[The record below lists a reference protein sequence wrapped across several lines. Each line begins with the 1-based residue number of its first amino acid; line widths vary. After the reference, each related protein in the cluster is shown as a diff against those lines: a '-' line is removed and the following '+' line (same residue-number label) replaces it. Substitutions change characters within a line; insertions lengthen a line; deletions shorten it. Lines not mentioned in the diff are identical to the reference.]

1 MTRGDLPLKRLLG
14 YAKPYFW
21 FFVLAILVV
30 LVAAVIDLLPPQI
43 VRRAIDG
50 YMNNSTL
57 NMQDR
62 IAGVSRMAFALLGVV
77 GLQFLLGYLSTYL
90 TSFLGNKVVYDIR
103 SELYKKVLDLPMSFF
118 DKNPSGR
125 INTRIV
131 NDTQNVQEFFSTVIT
146 AIVKDFFLLAGVI
159 YFMLQIST
167 RLFSNVSFIFPIIVG
182 AMVLFRYF
190 DLKVYREVRT
200 NLARVNA
207 YLAEHISG
215 IGVIKLFMAE
225 DYKSKEFDSVNKDLY
240 RSLINQLYVF
250 GIFRP
255 FIDLIHYFA
264 LSAIVWFGSKYII
277 GGTIHF
283 GELYAFVAYVD
294 TFMRPLGDISEKYDI
309 VQNTVASCDKIFA
322 LMDEE
327 PEKLGNPSE
336 EEEITRGNLEFDR
349 VWFSYDSQRWILKE
363 INVSFKPGEL
373 TAIVGETGA
382 GKTSLMNLING
393 LYVPQKG
400 KILIDGKDILEYDL
414 RKIRKQIAA
423 VPQDVIL
430 FSGSILDN
438 VRLFHEEYTEDQV
451 IEALRKVYAY
461 DIINKLSDGI
471 YTKIIERGSTLSAG
485 ERQLIALARAVLF
498 NAKILILDEAT
509 SNIDV
514 ETESRIELAV
524 RELSKERTVIMIAHR
539 LSTVKGADRIVVIH
553 DGKVAEEGRHNEL
566 LSKRGVYYKL
576 YQIQFAS

>member
-1 MTRGDLPLKRLLG
+1 MKRLLG

-21 FFVLAILVV
+21 FFVLAILIV
-30 LVAAVIDLLPPQI
+30 LVAAVVDLLPPQI
-43 VRRAIDG
+43 VRKAIDG
-50 YMNNSTL
+50 YMNNAALSIE
-57 NMQDR
+57 QR
-62 IAGVSRMAFALLGVV
+62 VSGVSLMAFLLLGVV
-77 GLQFLLGYLSTYL
+77 GLQFLLGYVSTYL
-90 TSFLGNKVVYDIR
+90 TSFLGNKIVYDVR

-131 NDTQNVQEFFSTVIT
+131 NDTQNIQEFFSSVIT
-146 AIVKDFFLLAGVI
+146 SMVKDVFLLAGVI
-159 YFMLQIST
+159 YFMLRIST
-167 RLFSNVSFIFPIIVG
+167 RLFANVSFIFPIIVV

-190 DLKVYREVRT
+190 DLKVYKEVRT

-215 IGVIKLFMAE
+215 INVIKLFLSE
-225 DYKSKEFDSVNKDLY
+225 NYKAKEFDSVNRDLY
-240 RSLINQLYVF
+240 KSLMNQLYVF

-264 LSAIVWFGSKYII
+264 LSAIIWFGSKYII

-309 VQNTVASCDKIFA
+309 IQNTAASCEKIFT
-322 LMDEE
+322 LMDEK
-327 PEKLGNPSE
+327 PEILGNPE
-336 EEEITRGNLEFDR
+336 NNEKIINGELVFEN
-349 VWFSYDSQRWILKE
+349 VWFSYDSDRWVLKN
-363 INVSFKPGEL
+363 INVAFKRGEL

-382 GKTSLMNLING
+382 GKTSLMNLVNG
-393 LYVPQKG
+393 MYVPQKG
-400 KILIDGKDILEYDL
+400 KILIDGRNIFDYDL
-414 RKIRKQIAA
+414 RKIRKQIAV

-430 FSGSILDN
+430 FSGTILDN
-438 VRLFHEEYTEDQV
+438 IRLFYEEYSEQQV
-451 IEALRKVYAY
+451 VEALKKVYAY
-461 DIINKLSDGI
+461 DIIERLSDGI

-498 NAKILILDEAT
+498 DAKILILDEAT

-514 ETESRIELAV
+514 DTESRIETAV
-524 RELSKERTVIMIAHR
+524 RELSKDKTVIMIAHR
-539 LSTVKGADRIVVIH
+539 LSTVKGADRILVIH
-553 DGKVAEEGRHNEL
+553 DGSVAEEGRHVEL
-566 LSKRGVYYKL
+566 LTRRGVYYKL

>member
-1 MTRGDLPLKRLLG
+1 MKRLLG

-21 FFVLAILVV
+21 FFVLAILIV
-30 LVAAVIDLLPPQI
+30 LVAAVVDLLPPQI
-43 VRRAIDG
+43 VRKAIDG
-50 YMNNSTL
+50 YMNNAALSTE
-57 NMQDR
+57 QR
-62 IAGVSRMAFALLGVV
+62 VSGVSLMAFLLLGVV
-77 GLQFLLGYLSTYL
+77 GLQFLLGYVSTYL
-90 TSFLGNKVVYDIR
+90 TSFLGNKIVYDVR

-131 NDTQNVQEFFSTVIT
+131 NDTQNIQEFFSSVIT
-146 AIVKDFFLLAGVI
+146 SMVKDVFLLAGVI
-159 YFMLQIST
+159 YFMLRIST
-167 RLFSNVSFIFPIIVG
+167 RLFANVSFIFPIIVV

-190 DLKVYREVRT
+190 DLKVYKEVRT

-215 IGVIKLFMAE
+215 INVIKLFLSE
-225 DYKSKEFDSVNKDLY
+225 NYKAKEFDSVNKDLY
-240 RSLINQLYVF
+240 KSLMNQLYVF

-264 LSAIVWFGSKYII
+264 LSAIIWFGSKYII
-277 GGTIHF
+277 GGTIQF

-309 VQNTVASCDKIFA
+309 IQNTAASCEKIFT
-322 LMDEE
+322 LMDEK
-327 PEKLGNPSE
+327 PEILGNSE
-336 EEEITRGNLEFDR
+336 NDEKIINGELVFEN
-349 VWFSYDSQRWILKE
+349 VWFSYDSDRWVLKN
-363 INVSFKPGEL
+363 INVAFKRGEL

-382 GKTSLMNLING
+382 GKTSLMNLVNG
-393 LYVPQKG
+393 MYVPQKG
-400 KILIDGKDILEYDL
+400 KILIDGRNIFDYDL
-414 RKIRKQIAA
+414 RKIRKQIAV

-430 FSGSILDN
+430 FSGTILDN
-438 VRLFHEEYTEDQV
+438 IRLFYEEYSEHQV
-451 IEALRKVYAY
+451 VEALKKVHAY
-461 DIINKLSDGI
+461 DIIERLSDGI

-498 NAKILILDEAT
+498 DAKILILDEAT

-514 ETESRIELAV
+514 DTESRIETAV
-524 RELSKERTVIMIAHR
+524 RELSKDKTVIMIAHR
-539 LSTVKGADRIVVIH
+539 LSTVKGADRILVIH
-553 DGKVAEEGRHNEL
+553 DGSVAEEGRHVEL
-566 LSKRGVYYKL
+566 LTRRGVYYKL

>member
-1 MTRGDLPLKRLLG
+1 MKRLLG

-21 FFVLAILVV
+21 FFVLAILIV
-30 LVAAVIDLLPPQI
+30 LVSAVVDLLPPQI

-50 YMNNSTL
+50 YMNNTTL
-57 NMQDR
+57 SIEQR
-62 IAGVSRMAFALLGVV
+62 INGVSVMAFVLLGVV
-77 GLQFLLGYLSTYL
+77 GLQFLLGYLSTYI
-90 TSFLGNKVVYDIR
+90 TSFLGNKIVYDVR
-103 SELYKKVLDLPMSFF
+103 SELYRKVLDLPMSFF

-131 NDTQNVQEFFSTVIT
+131 NDTQNIQEFFSSVIT
-146 AIVKDFFLLAGVI
+146 SMVKDIFLLAGVI
-159 YFMLQIST
+159 YFMLKIST
-167 RLFSNVSFIFPIIVG
+167 RLFANVSFVFPIIVV

-190 DLKVYREVRT
+190 DLKVYKEVRT

-215 IGVIKLFMAE
+215 INVIKLFLAE
-225 DYKSKEFDSVNKDLY
+225 GYKAKEFDSVNKDLY
-240 RSLINQLYVF
+240 KSLVNQLYVF

-264 LSAIVWFGSKYII
+264 LSAIIWFGSKYII
-277 GGTIHF
+277 GGSIHF

-309 VQNTVASCDKIFA
+309 IQNTAASCEKIFT
-322 LMDEE
+322 LMDEK
-327 PEKLGNPSE
+327 PEVLGNPKDDSK
-336 EEEITRGNLEFDR
+336 ITTGELVFKD
-349 VWFSYDSQRWILKE
+349 VWFSYDSERWILKN
-363 INVSFKPGEL
+363 INISFKPGEL

-393 LYVPQKG
+393 MYVPQKG
-400 KILIDGKDILEYDL
+400 EILIDGKNMFGYDL
-414 RKIRKQIAA
+414 RKIRKQIAT

-430 FSGSILDN
+430 FSGTIFDN
-438 VRLFHEEYTEDQV
+438 IRLFHEQYTEQQV
-451 IEALRKVYAY
+451 IAALEKVYAY
-461 DIINKLSDGI
+461 DVIEKLSNGI

-498 NAKILILDEAT
+498 DAKILILDEAT

-514 ETESRIELAV
+514 DTESRIETAV
-524 RELSKERTVIMIAHR
+524 RELSKDKTVIMIAHR
-539 LSTVKGADRIVVIH
+539 LSTVKGADRIVVVH
-553 DGKVAEEGRHNEL
+553 DGKVAEEGRHADL
-566 LSKRGVYYKL
+566 LSKKGVYYKL

>member
-1 MTRGDLPLKRLLG
+1 MKRLLG

-21 FFVLAILVV
+21 FFVVAILIV
-30 LVAAVIDLLPPQI
+30 LVAAVVDLLPPQI
-43 VRRAIDG
+43 VRKAIDG
-50 YMNNSTL
+50 YMNNKAL
-57 NMQDR
+57 NIEQR
-62 IAGVSRMAFALLGVV
+62 VSGVSKMSFLLLGVV

-90 TSFLGNKVVYDIR
+90 TSFLGNKIVYDVR

-131 NDTQNVQEFFSTVIT
+131 NDTQNIQEFFSSVIT
-146 AIVKDFFLLAGVI
+146 SMVKDVFLLAGVI
-159 YFMLQIST
+159 YFMLKIST
-167 RLFSNVSFIFPIIVG
+167 RLFANVSFVFPIIVV

-190 DLKVYREVRT
+190 DLKVYKEVRT

-215 IGVIKLFMAE
+215 INVIKLFLAE
-225 DYKSKEFDSVNKDLY
+225 RYKAKEFDSVNKDLY
-240 RSLINQLYVF
+240 KSLINQLYVF

-264 LSAIVWFGSKYII
+264 LSTIIWFGSKYII
-277 GGTIHF
+277 GGTIQF

-309 VQNTVASCDKIFA
+309 IQNTAASCEKIFT
-322 LMDEE
+322 LMDEK
-327 PEKLGNPSE
+327 PEVLGDPKDDGKILTGE
-336 EEEITRGNLEFDR
+336 LVFED
-349 VWFSYDSQRWILKE
+349 VWFSYDSERWILKD
-363 INVSFKPGEL
+363 INISFKPGEL

-393 LYVPQKG
+393 MYVPQRG
-400 KILIDGKDILEYDL
+400 KILIDGKNMFEYDL
-414 RKIRKQIAA
+414 RKIRKQIAT

-430 FSGSILDN
+430 FSGTILDN
-438 VRLFHEEYTEDQV
+438 IRLFHEQYSEQRV
-451 IEALRKVYAY
+451 IEALKKVYAY
-461 DIINKLSDGI
+461 DIIQKLSDGI

-498 NAKILILDEAT
+498 DAKVLILDEAT

-514 ETESRIELAV
+514 DTESRIETAV
-524 RELSKERTVIMIAHR
+524 RDLSKDKTVIMIAHR

-553 DGKVAEEGRHNEL
+553 DGKVAEEGQHADL

-576 YQIQFAS
+576 YQIQFTS

>member
-1 MTRGDLPLKRLLG
+1 MKRLLG

-21 FFVLAILVV
+21 FFVLAILIV
-30 LVAAVIDLLPPQI
+30 LVAAVVDLLPPQI
-43 VRRAIDG
+43 VRKAIDG
-50 YMNNSTL
+50 YMNNAALSTE
-57 NMQDR
+57 QR
-62 IAGVSRMAFALLGVV
+62 VSGVSLMAFLLLGVV
-77 GLQFLLGYLSTYL
+77 GLQFLLGYVSTYL
-90 TSFLGNKVVYDIR
+90 TSFLGNKIVYDVR

-131 NDTQNVQEFFSTVIT
+131 NDTQNIQEFFSSVIT
-146 AIVKDFFLLAGVI
+146 SMVKDVFLLAGVI
-159 YFMLQIST
+159 YFMLRIST
-167 RLFSNVSFIFPIIVG
+167 RLFANVSFIFPIIVV

-190 DLKVYREVRT
+190 DLRVYRQVRT

-215 IGVIKLFMAE
+215 INVIKLFLSE
-225 DYKSKEFDSVNKDLY
+225 NYKAKEFDSVNRDLY
-240 RSLINQLYVF
+240 KSLMNQLYVF

-264 LSAIVWFGSKYII
+264 LSAIIWFGSKYII
-277 GGTIHF
+277 GGTIQF

-309 VQNTVASCDKIFA
+309 IQNTVASCEKIFT
-322 LMDEE
+322 LMDEK
-327 PEKLGNPSE
+327 PEILGNSE
-336 EEEITRGNLEFDR
+336 NDEKIINGELVFEN
-349 VWFSYDSQRWILKE
+349 VWFSYDSDRWVLKN
-363 INVSFKPGEL
+363 INVAFKRGEL

-382 GKTSLMNLING
+382 GKTSLMNLVNG
-393 LYVPQKG
+393 MYVPQKG
-400 KILIDGKDILEYDL
+400 KILIDGRNIFDYDL
-414 RKIRKQIAA
+414 RKIRKQIAV

-430 FSGSILDN
+430 FSGTILDN
-438 VRLFHEEYTEDQV
+438 IRLFYEEYSEQQV
-451 IEALRKVYAY
+451 VEALKKVYAY
-461 DIINKLSDGI
+461 DIIERLSDGI

-498 NAKILILDEAT
+498 DAKILILDEAT

-514 ETESRIELAV
+514 DTESRIETAV
-524 RELSKERTVIMIAHR
+524 RELSKDKTVIMIAHR
-539 LSTVKGADRIVVIH
+539 LSTVKSADRILVIH
-553 DGKVAEEGRHNEL
+553 DGSVAEEGRHVEL
-566 LSKRGVYYKL
+566 LTRRGVYYKL

>member
-1 MTRGDLPLKRLLG
+1 MKRLLG

-21 FFVLAILVV
+21 FFVVAILIV
-30 LVAAVIDLLPPQI
+30 LVAAVVDLLPPQI
-43 VRRAIDG
+43 VRKAIDG
-50 YMNNSTL
+50 YMNNKAL
-57 NMQDR
+57 NIEQR
-62 IAGVSRMAFALLGVV
+62 VSGVSKMSFLLLGVV

-90 TSFLGNKVVYDIR
+90 TSFLGNKIVYDVR

-131 NDTQNVQEFFSTVIT
+131 NDTQNIQEFFSSVIT
-146 AIVKDFFLLAGVI
+146 SMVKDVFLLAGVI
-159 YFMLQIST
+159 YFMLKIST
-167 RLFSNVSFIFPIIVG
+167 RLFANVSFVFPIIVV

-190 DLKVYREVRT
+190 DLKVYKEVRT

-215 IGVIKLFMAE
+215 INVIKLFLAE
-225 DYKSKEFDSVNKDLY
+225 HYKAKEFDSVNKDLY
-240 RSLINQLYVF
+240 KSLINQLYVF

-264 LSAIVWFGSKYII
+264 LSTIIWFGSKYII
-277 GGTIHF
+277 GGTIQF

-309 VQNTVASCDKIFA
+309 IQNTAASCEKIFT
-322 LMDEE
+322 LMDEK
-327 PEKLGNPSE
+327 PEILGDPKDDGKILTGE
-336 EEEITRGNLEFDR
+336 LVFDD
-349 VWFSYDSQRWILKE
+349 VWFSYDSERWILKD
-363 INVSFKPGEL
+363 INISFKPGEL

-393 LYVPQKG
+393 MYVPQKG
-400 KILIDGKDILEYDL
+400 NILIDGKNMFEYDL
-414 RKIRKQIAA
+414 RKIRKQIAT

-430 FSGSILDN
+430 FSGTILDN
-438 VRLFHEEYTEDQV
+438 IRLFYEQYSEQQV
-451 IEALRKVYAY
+451 IEALKKVYAY
-461 DIINKLSDGI
+461 DVIQKLSYGI

-498 NAKILILDEAT
+498 DAKVLILDEAT

-514 ETESRIELAV
+514 DTESRIETAV
-524 RELSKERTVIMIAHR
+524 RDLSKDKTVIMIAHR
-539 LSTVKGADRIVVIH
+539 LSTVKGADRIIVIH
-553 DGKVAEEGRHNEL
+553 DGKVAEEGQHADL
-566 LSKRGVYYKL
+566 LSKKGVYYKL
-576 YQIQFAS
+576 YQIQFTS

>member
-1 MTRGDLPLKRLLG
+1 MKRLLG

-21 FFVLAILVV
+21 FFVLAIFIV
-30 LVAAVIDLLPPQI
+30 LVSAVIDLLPPQI
-43 VRRAIDG
+43 VRKAIDG
-50 YMNNSTL
+50 YMNNPSL
-57 NMQDR
+57 NVEQR
-62 IAGVSRMAFALLGVV
+62 ISGVSTMALILLGVV

-90 TSFLGNKVVYDIR
+90 TSFLGNRIVYDIR
-103 SELYKKVLDLPMSFF
+103 SELYRKVLDLPMSFF

-131 NDTQNVQEFFSTVIT
+131 NDTQNIQEFFSSVIT
-146 AIVKDFFLLAGVI
+146 SMVKDVFLLAGVI
-159 YFMLQIST
+159 YFMLKIST
-167 RLFSNVSFIFPIIVG
+167 RLFVNVSFVFPIIIA

-190 DLKVYREVRT
+190 DLKVYKEVRT

-215 IGVIKLFMAE
+215 INVIKLFLAE
-225 DYKSKEFDSVNKDLY
+225 DYKAREFDSVNKDLY

-264 LSAIVWFGSKYII
+264 LSTIIWFGSKYII
-277 GGTIHF
+277 GGTIQF
-283 GELYAFVAYVD
+283 GELYAFVAYID

-309 VQNTVASCDKIFA
+309 IQNTAASCEKIFT
-322 LMDEE
+322 LMDEKPEVLGE
-327 PEKLGNPSE
+327 PQDDGRIVKGELV
-336 EEEITRGNLEFDR
+336 FDD
-349 VWFSYDSQRWILKE
+349 VWFSYDSQRWVLKN
-363 INVSFKPGEL
+363 INITFKPGEL

-382 GKTSLMNLING
+382 GKTSLMNLVNG
-393 LYVPQKG
+393 MYVPQKG
-400 KILIDGKDILEYDL
+400 RILIDGRDMLQYDL
-414 RKIRKQIAA
+414 RKIRKQIAT

-430 FSGSILDN
+430 FSGTILDN
-438 VRLFHEEYTEDQV
+438 IRLFHQEYTEQQV
-451 IEALRKVYAY
+451 IEALKKVHAY
-461 DIINKLSDGI
+461 EIIDKLSDGI

-498 NAKILILDEAT
+498 DAKILILDEAT

-514 ETESRIELAV
+514 DTESRIETAV
-524 RELSKERTVIMIAHR
+524 RELSRDKTVIMIAHR
-539 LSTVKGADRIVVIH
+539 LSTVKGADRIVVVH
-553 DGKVAEEGRHNEL
+553 DGKVAEEGQHAEL
-566 LSKRGVYYKL
+566 LSKKGVYYKL

>member
-1 MTRGDLPLKRLLG
+1 MKRLLG

-21 FFVLAILVV
+21 FFVLAILIV
-30 LVAAVIDLLPPQI
+30 LVAAVVDLLPPQI
-43 VRRAIDG
+43 VRKAIDG
-50 YMNNSTL
+50 YMNNAALSIE
-57 NMQDR
+57 QR
-62 IAGVSRMAFALLGVV
+62 VSGVSLMAFLLLGVV
-77 GLQFLLGYLSTYL
+77 GLQFLLGYVSTYL
-90 TSFLGNKVVYDIR
+90 TSFLGNKIVYDVR

-131 NDTQNVQEFFSTVIT
+131 NDTQNIQEFFSSVIT
-146 AIVKDFFLLAGVI
+146 SMVKDVFLLAGVI
-159 YFMLQIST
+159 YFMLRIST
-167 RLFSNVSFIFPIIVG
+167 RLFANVSFIFPIIVV

-190 DLKVYREVRT
+190 DLKVYRQVRT

-215 IGVIKLFMAE
+215 INVIKLFLSE
-225 DYKSKEFDSVNKDLY
+225 NYKAKEFDSVNRDLY
-240 RSLINQLYVF
+240 KSLMNQLYVF

-264 LSAIVWFGSKYII
+264 LSAIIWFGSKYII

-309 VQNTVASCDKIFA
+309 IQNTAASCEKIFT
-322 LMDEE
+322 LMDEKSE
-327 PEKLGNPSE
+327 ILGNPE
-336 EEEITRGNLEFDR
+336 NNEKIINGELVFEN
-349 VWFSYDSQRWILKE
+349 VWFSYDSDRWVLKN
-363 INVSFKPGEL
+363 INVAFKRGEL

-382 GKTSLMNLING
+382 GKTSLMNLVNG
-393 LYVPQKG
+393 MYVPQKG
-400 KILIDGKDILEYDL
+400 KILIDGRNIFDYDL
-414 RKIRKQIAA
+414 RKIRKQIAV

-430 FSGSILDN
+430 FSGTILDN
-438 VRLFHEEYTEDQV
+438 IRLFYEEYSEQQV
-451 IEALRKVYAY
+451 VEALKKVYAY
-461 DIINKLSDGI
+461 DIIERLSDGI

-498 NAKILILDEAT
+498 DAKILILDEAT

-514 ETESRIELAV
+514 DTESRIETAV
-524 RELSKERTVIMIAHR
+524 RELSKEKTVIMIAHR
-539 LSTVKGADRIVVIH
+539 LSTVKGADRILVIH
-553 DGKVAEEGRHNEL
+553 DGSVAEEGRHVEL
-566 LSKRGVYYKL
+566 LTRRGVYYKL

>member
-1 MTRGDLPLKRLLG
+1 MKRLLG

-21 FFVLAILVV
+21 FFVLAILIV
-30 LVAAVIDLLPPQI
+30 LVAAVVDLLPPQI
-43 VRRAIDG
+43 VRKAIDG
-50 YMNNSTL
+50 YMNNVALSTEQRV
-57 NMQDR
+57 N
-62 IAGVSRMAFALLGVV
+62 GVSLMAFLLLGVV
-77 GLQFLLGYLSTYL
+77 GLQFLLGYVSTYL
-90 TSFLGNKVVYDIR
+90 TSFLGNKIVYDVR

-131 NDTQNVQEFFSTVIT
+131 NDTQNIQEFFSSVIT
-146 AIVKDFFLLAGVI
+146 SMVKDVFLLVGVI
-159 YFMLQIST
+159 YFMLRIST
-167 RLFSNVSFIFPIIVG
+167 RLFANVSFIFPIIVV

-190 DLKVYREVRT
+190 DLKVYKEVRT

-215 IGVIKLFMAE
+215 ISVIKLFLSE
-225 DYKSKEFDSVNKDLY
+225 NYKAKEFDSVNRDLY
-240 RSLINQLYVF
+240 KSLMNQLYVF

-264 LSAIVWFGSKYII
+264 LSAIIWFGSKYII
-277 GGTIHF
+277 GGTIQF

-309 VQNTVASCDKIFA
+309 IQNTVASCEKIFT
-322 LMDEE
+322 LMDEK
-327 PEKLGNPSE
+327 PEILGNPE
-336 EEEITRGNLEFDR
+336 NDEKIINGELVFEN
-349 VWFSYDSQRWILKE
+349 VWFSYDSDRWVLKN
-363 INVSFKPGEL
+363 INIAFKPGEL

-382 GKTSLMNLING
+382 GKTSLMNLVNG
-393 LYVPQKG
+393 MYVPQKG
-400 KILIDGKDILEYDL
+400 RILIDGRNIFDYDL
-414 RKIRKQIAA
+414 RKIRKQIAV

-430 FSGSILDN
+430 FSGTILDN
-438 VRLFHEEYTEDQV
+438 IRLFYEEYSEQQV
-451 IEALRKVYAY
+451 VEALKKVYAY
-461 DIINKLSDGI
+461 DIIERLSDGI

-498 NAKILILDEAT
+498 DAKILILDEAT

-514 ETESRIELAV
+514 DTESRIETAV
-524 RELSKERTVIMIAHR
+524 RELCKDKTVIMIAHR
-539 LSTVKGADRIVVIH
+539 LSTVKGADRILVIH
-553 DGKVAEEGRHNEL
+553 DGSVAEEGRHLEL
-566 LSKRGVYYKL
+566 LTRRGVYYKL

>member
-1 MTRGDLPLKRLLG
+1 MKRLLG

-21 FFVLAILVV
+21 FFVLAILIV
-30 LVAAVIDLLPPQI
+30 LVAAVVDLLPPQI
-43 VRRAIDG
+43 VRKAIDG
-50 YMNNSTL
+50 YMNNTTL
-57 NMQDR
+57 SAEQR
-62 IAGVSRMAFALLGVV
+62 ISGVSIMASVLLGVV
-77 GLQFLLGYLSTYL
+77 GLQFLLGYLSTYI
-90 TSFLGNKVVYDIR
+90 TSFLGNKIVYDVR

-131 NDTQNVQEFFSTVIT
+131 NDTQNIQEFFSSVIT
-146 AIVKDFFLLAGVI
+146 SIVKDVFLLAGVI
-159 YFMLQIST
+159 YFMLKIST
-167 RLFSNVSFIFPIIVG
+167 RLFANVSFVFPIIVV

-190 DLKVYREVRT
+190 DLKVYKEVRT

-215 IGVIKLFMAE
+215 INVIKLFLAE
-225 DYKSKEFDSVNKDLY
+225 NYKAKEFDSVNKDLY
-240 RSLINQLYVF
+240 KSLVNQLYVF
-250 GIFRP
+250 GVFRP

-264 LSAIVWFGSKYII
+264 LSTIIWFGSKYII
-277 GGTIHF
+277 GGTIQF

-309 VQNTVASCDKIFA
+309 IQNTAASCEKIFT
-322 LMDEE
+322 LMDEK
-327 PEKLGNPSE
+327 PEVLGNPKDDSK
-336 EEEITRGNLEFDR
+336 ITTGELVFKD
-349 VWFSYDSQRWILKE
+349 VWFSYDSERWVLKN
-363 INVSFKPGEL
+363 INISFKPGEL

-393 LYVPQKG
+393 MYVPQKG
-400 KILIDGKDILEYDL
+400 EILIDGKNMFDYDL
-414 RKIRKQIAA
+414 RKIRKQIAT

-430 FSGSILDN
+430 FSGTILDN
-438 VRLFHEEYTEDQV
+438 IRLFHEQYTEQQV
-451 IEALRKVYAY
+451 IVALEKVYAY
-461 DIINKLSDGI
+461 DVIEKLSDGI

-498 NAKILILDEAT
+498 DAKILILDEAT

-514 ETESRIELAV
+514 DTESRIETAV
-524 RELSKERTVIMIAHR
+524 RELSKDKTVIMIAHR

-553 DGKVAEEGRHNEL
+553 DGKVAEEGRHTDL
-566 LSKRGVYYKL
+566 LSKKGVYYKL
-576 YQIQFAS
+576 YQIQFTS

>member
-1 MTRGDLPLKRLLG
+1 MKRLLS

-21 FFVLAILVV
+21 FFVVAILIV
-30 LVAAVIDLLPPQI
+30 LVAAVVDLLPPQI
-43 VRRAIDG
+43 VRKAIDG
-50 YMNNSTL
+50 YMNNKAL
-57 NMQDR
+57 NIEQR
-62 IAGVSRMAFALLGVV
+62 VSGVSKMSFLLLGVV

-90 TSFLGNKVVYDIR
+90 TSFLGNKIVYDVR

-131 NDTQNVQEFFSTVIT
+131 NDTQNIQEFFSSVIT
-146 AIVKDFFLLAGVI
+146 SMVKDVFLLAGVI
-159 YFMLQIST
+159 YFMLKIST
-167 RLFSNVSFIFPIIVG
+167 RLFANVSFVFPIIVV

-190 DLKVYREVRT
+190 DLKVYKEVRT

-215 IGVIKLFMAE
+215 INVIKLFLAE
-225 DYKSKEFDSVNKDLY
+225 RYKAKEFDSVNKDLY
-240 RSLINQLYVF
+240 KSLINQLYVF

-264 LSAIVWFGSKYII
+264 LSTIIWFGSKYII
-277 GGTIHF
+277 GGTIQF

-309 VQNTVASCDKIFA
+309 IQNTAASCEKIFT
-322 LMDEE
+322 LMDEK
-327 PEKLGNPSE
+327 PEVLGDPE
-336 EEEITRGNLEFDR
+336 DDGKILTGELVFED
-349 VWFSYDSQRWILKE
+349 VWFSYDSERWILKD
-363 INVSFKPGEL
+363 INISFKPGEL

-393 LYVPQKG
+393 MYVPQRG
-400 KILIDGKDILEYDL
+400 KILIDGKNMFEYDL
-414 RKIRKQIAA
+414 RKIRKQIAT

-430 FSGSILDN
+430 FSGTILDN
-438 VRLFHEEYTEDQV
+438 IRLFHEQYSEQRV
-451 IEALRKVYAY
+451 IEALKKVYAY
-461 DIINKLSDGI
+461 DIIQKLSDGI

-498 NAKILILDEAT
+498 DAKVLILDEAT

-514 ETESRIELAV
+514 DTESRIETAV
-524 RELSKERTVIMIAHR
+524 RDLSKDKTVIMIAHR

-553 DGKVAEEGRHNEL
+553 DGKVAEEGQHADL

-576 YQIQFAS
+576 YQIQFTS

>member
-1 MTRGDLPLKRLLG
+1 MKRLLG

-21 FFVLAILVV
+21 FFVLAILIV
-30 LVAAVIDLLPPQI
+30 LVSAVVDLLPPQI
-43 VRRAIDG
+43 VRKAIDG
-50 YMNNSTL
+50 YMNNTTL
-57 NMQDR
+57 SIEQR
-62 IAGVSRMAFALLGVV
+62 INGISVMAFVLLGVV
-77 GLQFLLGYLSTYL
+77 GLQFLLGYLSTYI
-90 TSFLGNKVVYDIR
+90 TSFLGNKIVYDVR

-131 NDTQNVQEFFSTVIT
+131 NDTQNIQEFFSSVIT
-146 AIVKDFFLLAGVI
+146 SIVKDVFLLAGVI
-159 YFMLQIST
+159 YFMLKIST
-167 RLFSNVSFIFPIIVG
+167 RLFANVSFVFPIIVV

-190 DLKVYREVRT
+190 DLKVYKEVRT

-215 IGVIKLFMAE
+215 INVIKLFLAE
-225 DYKSKEFDSVNKDLY
+225 NYKAKEFDSVNKDLY
-240 RSLINQLYVF
+240 KSLVNQLYVF
-250 GIFRP
+250 GVFRP

-264 LSAIVWFGSKYII
+264 LSTIIWFGSKYII
-277 GGTIHF
+277 GGTIQF

-309 VQNTVASCDKIFA
+309 IQNTAASCEKIFT
-322 LMDEE
+322 LMDEK
-327 PEKLGNPSE
+327 PEVLGNPKDDSK
-336 EEEITRGNLEFDR
+336 ITTGELVFKD
-349 VWFSYDSQRWILKE
+349 VWFSYDSERWVLKN
-363 INVSFKPGEL
+363 INISFKPGEL

-393 LYVPQKG
+393 MYVPQKG
-400 KILIDGKDILEYDL
+400 EILIDGKNMFDYDL
-414 RKIRKQIAA
+414 RKIRKQIAT

-430 FSGSILDN
+430 FSGTILDN
-438 VRLFHEEYTEDQV
+438 IRLFHEQYTEQQV
-451 IEALRKVYAY
+451 IAALEKVYAY
-461 DIINKLSDGI
+461 DVIEKLSDGI

-498 NAKILILDEAT
+498 DAKILILDEAT

-514 ETESRIELAV
+514 DTESRIETAV
-524 RELSKERTVIMIAHR
+524 RELSKDKTVIMIAHR

-553 DGKVAEEGRHNEL
+553 DGKVAEEGRHTDL
-566 LSKRGVYYKL
+566 LSKKGVYYKL
-576 YQIQFAS
+576 YQIQFTS